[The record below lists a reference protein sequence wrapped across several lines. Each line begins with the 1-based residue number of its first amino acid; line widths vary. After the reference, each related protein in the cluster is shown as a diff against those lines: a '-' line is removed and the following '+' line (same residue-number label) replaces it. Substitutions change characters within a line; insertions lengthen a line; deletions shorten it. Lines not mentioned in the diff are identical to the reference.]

1 MTRRGLFGR
10 GIVGLMAATI
20 GAMLTSACGWLFSE
34 RYRFKMTVEVET
46 PEGLKTGYSVYQV
59 GAGNNNFRLL
69 PDENARGWSVKGEAV
84 AVDLPG
90 GQTLFAL
97 LKTGADHGDL
107 AGLSMETLDPL
118 YKNDVVES
126 AQRISAGHALHGAVV
141 VPPTRWRE
149 LLRTSEDVPN
159 YPLLVR
165 FKDAG
170 DPTSVEL
177 VDPADLAKSF
187 GPGVKLS
194 RITVAVTDEDVTTG
208 IEGRLPDSFWKN
220 WSQFRKAEMSQ
231 NGGVMKNPYFR
242 SFAGNLSRNDF
253 TSEHI
258 K

>member
-10 GIVGLMAATI
+10 GIIGLFAATT

-59 GAGNNNFRLL
+59 GASNNAFRLL

-97 LKTGADHGDL
+97 MKTGADHGDL

-126 AQRISAGHALHGAVV
+126 AQRIAAGKALRGAVV
-141 VPPTRWRE
+141 VPPTRPRSHYDNGE
-149 LLRTSEDVPN
+149 LIWEDVPN

-165 FKDAG
+165 FKDAR
-170 DPTSVEL
+170 DPKSVEL
-177 VDPADLAKSF
+177 VDPANLAKSF
-187 GPGVKLS
+187 GPGVKLK

-208 IEGRLPDSFWKN
+208 IGGRLAKWGVLPDHGLDDK
-220 WSQFRKAEMSQ
+220 FRPTP
-231 NGGVMKNPYFR
+231 NPTLAQQLGFR
-242 SFAGNLSRNDF
+242 DFSRG
-253 TSEHI
+253 I
-258 K
+258 AK